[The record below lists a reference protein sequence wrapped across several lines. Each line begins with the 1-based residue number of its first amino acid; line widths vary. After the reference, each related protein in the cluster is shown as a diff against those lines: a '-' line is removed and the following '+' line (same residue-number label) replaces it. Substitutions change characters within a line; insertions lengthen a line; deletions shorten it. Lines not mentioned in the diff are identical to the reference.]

1 MGFFRFVVPFIL
13 LSIAVVLLIQGY
25 QHWRAS
31 KQLLDTSLTAEG
43 IVIRNAPYMSS
54 KAGKSTSLVYFP
66 QVKFTTK
73 DGNMVEFTS
82 RVTSRAEQYK
92 PGDAVRVLYNE
103 NKPEEAYIGSF
114 KSLWAVAIIFT
125 ASGIIV
131 LMFAAWFY
139 TKATRGWEKEEPEE

>member
-13 LSIAVVLLIQGY
+13 LSIAAVLLTQGY

-31 KQLLDTSLTAEG
+31 KQLLDSSLTTEG
-43 IVIRNAPYMSS
+43 TVIRNAPYMSS

-73 DGNMVEFTS
+73 DGKTVEFTS
-82 RVTSRAEQYK
+82 KVTSRAEQYK
-92 PGDAVRVLYNE
+92 PGDPVRVLYRE
-103 NKPEEAYIGSF
+103 NKPEEAFIGSF
-114 KSLWAVAIIFT
+114 KSLWAVAIIFA

-139 TKATRGWEKEEPEE
+139 AKATKGWEKEESVE

>member
-13 LSIAVVLLIQGY
+13 LSIAAVLLTQGY

-31 KQLLDTSLTAEG
+31 KQLLDSSLTTEG
-43 IVIRNAPYMSS
+43 TVIRNAPYMSS
-54 KAGKSTSLVYFP
+54 KAGKSTSLAYFP

-73 DGNMVEFTS
+73 DGKTVEFTS
-82 RVTSRAEQYK
+82 QVTSRAEQYK
-92 PGDAVRVLYNE
+92 PGDPVRVLYRE
-103 NKPEEAYIGSF
+103 NKPEEAFIGSF

-139 TKATRGWEKEEPEE
+139 AKATKGWGKEESVE